1 MSAATRPQPAPP
13 RAYHFPAFERR
24 TLPNGVRLVVAPVR
38 KLPIVTALLVVESGA
53 VAEPEGREGL
63 AQLTAKLLLE
73 GTTSSDGAELTD
85 RVERLGASIDAYA
98 DWDAA
103 VVRLSVLAS
112 RLEPAMRL
120 LGEIVLEPAF
130 AEREVER
137 LKAEQLAEL
146 LQQRAEPRGL
156 ADEMFAR
163 FTYEAGSRFA
173 RPADGS
179 ERSVAAIEREDVRR
193 FYDARYRAGGLT
205 LVLAGDVGVDQAQ
218 ALAEATFGAM
228 PRGEVAPATT
238 TDRPARTGRAVHIV
252 AKEDAPQSE
261 LRVGHVGLP
270 RRHPDYFPTVVMNAL
285 LGGLFSSRIN
295 LNLREAHAYTY
306 GARSEFDWRRQ
317 AGPFVV
323 STAVKSDV
331 TEAASREIL
340 HEIDRMRAEPVRDDE
355 LSLATS
361 YLDGVFPIRYETTAS
376 IASALAGLV
385 IHDLPADWFDAYR
398 SHVRGVTAAAVR
410 DVAERHLHP
419 DRLQIVVVGD
429 PAVVRAPLES
439 LAFGP
444 VALYDATGAPL
455 R

>member
-1 MSAATRPQPAPP
+1 MSIAIRPQPGPP
-13 RAYHFPAFERR
+13 RAYHFPHFERR
-24 TLPNGVRLVVAPVR
+24 TLTNGVRLVVAPVR
-38 KLPIVTALLVVESGA
+38 KLPLVTALLVVEGGA
-53 VAEPEGREGL
+53 VGEPDGREGL

-73 GTTSSDGAELTD
+73 GTTTSDGADLTE
-85 RVERLGASIDAYA
+85 RAERLGASIDAYA

-103 VVRLSVLAS
+103 VVRMSVLAS

-120 LGEIVLEPAF
+120 LGEIALEPAF

-146 LQQRAEPRGL
+146 LQLRAEPRGL

-163 FTYEAGSRFA
+163 FTYDAASRFA

-179 ERSVAAIEREDVRR
+179 ERSIGAIERDDVRR
-193 FYDARYRAGGLT
+193 FYEARYRAGGLT
-205 LVLAGDVGVDQAQ
+205 LVLTGDVGTDEAQ

-228 PRGEVAPATT
+228 PAGVVAPATT
-238 TDRPARTGRAVHIV
+238 TDAPARASRAVRIV

-261 LRVGHVGLP
+261 IRVGHIGLP
-270 RRHPDYFPTVVMNAL
+270 RRHPDYFPAVVMNAL

-295 LNLREAHAYTY
+295 LNLREEHAYTY

-331 TEAASREIL
+331 TEEAAREIL
-340 HEIDRMRAEPVRDDE
+340 HEIDRMRAEPVRADE

-376 IASALAGLV
+376 IAAALASLV
-385 IHDLPADWFDAYR
+385 IHGLPEDYFDSYR
-398 SHVRGVTAAAVR
+398 ANVRGVTVDAVR
-410 DVAERHLHP
+410 AAAERHLHP
-419 DRLQIVVVGD
+419 DRLQLVVVGD
-429 PAVVRAPLES
+429 PGVVRAPLEALS
-439 LAFGP
+439 FGP
-444 VALYDATGAPL
+444 VTLHDATGAPL
-455 R
+455 P

>member
-1 MSAATRPQPAPP
+1 VSVATRPQPAPP

-24 TLPNGVRLVVAPVR
+24 VLPNGVRLVVAPVR
-38 KLPIVTALLVVESGA
+38 KLPIVTALLVVEGGA

-146 LQQRAEPRGL
+146 LQLRAEPRGL

-205 LVLAGDVGVDQAQ
+205 LVLAGDVGMDQAQ

-238 TDRPARTGRAVHIV
+238 TDRPARMGRAVHIV

-385 IHDLPADWFDAYR
+385 IHGLPEDWFDAYR

-419 DRLQIVVVGD
+419 DRLQLVVVGD

>member
-13 RAYHFPAFERR
+13 RDYHFPRFERR
-24 TLPNGVRLVVAPVR
+24 TLDNGVRLVVAPVR
-38 KLPIVTALLVVESGA
+38 KLPIVTALLVVEGGA

-73 GTTSSDGAELTD
+73 GTTTSDGAELTD
-85 RVERLGASIDAYA
+85 RVERLGASIDGYA

-103 VVRLSVLAS
+103 VVRMSVLSS

-120 LGEIVLEPAF
+120 LGEIALQPAF

-146 LQQRAEPRGL
+146 LQLRAEPRGL

-163 FTYEAGSRFA
+163 FTYDAASRFA

-179 ERSVAAIEREDVRR
+179 ERSIAGIGRDDVRR
-193 FYDARYRAGGLT
+193 FYEARYRAGGLT
-205 LVLAGDVGVDQAQ
+205 LVVAGDVGTDETQS
-218 ALAEATFGAM
+218 LAEATFGAM
-228 PRGEVAPATT
+228 PAGAVAPATT
-238 TDRPARTGRAVHIV
+238 PDRPARASRAVHIV

-261 LRVGHVGLP
+261 IRVGHVGLP
-270 RRHPDYFPTVVMNAL
+270 RRNPDYFPTVVMNAL

-295 LNLREAHAYTY
+295 LNLREEHAYTY

-331 TEAASREIL
+331 TEAAAREIL

-376 IASALAGLV
+376 IAAALASLV
-385 IHDLPADWFDAYR
+385 IHGLPDDYFDGYR
-398 SHVRGVTAAAVR
+398 SAVRAVTAAEVR
-410 DVAERHLHP
+410 DAAERHLHP
-419 DRLQIVVVGD
+419 DRLQLVVVGD
-429 PAVVRAPLES
+429 PAVVRAPLEA

-444 VALYDATGAPL
+444 VTLHDATGSPL
-455 R
+455 P